1 MHLLNALPHDLLEI
15 GGSQDL
21 LPSDQQ
27 PAWVQ
32 ASLTEAPFV
41 VVRRARWLNGLVPVG
56 VRGRSREQRFA
67 AYLAPQSILRRFAPE
82 QLTNQHLSINA
93 TRRETVPALAAL
105 VSCRPMFSYL
115 VYGPTGSVGFELASG
130 LPTATRLSDLDL
142 LVRTVDWLPLDS
154 ARDLVAAVAGFPC
167 RVDVL
172 LETAVG
178 AMSLTEYARGE
189 PSLLVRRIAGPALIR
204 HPLIN
209 SG

>member
-1 MHLLNALPHDLLEI
+1 MLNALPHDLLEI

-21 LPSDQQ
+21 LASDQQ

-67 AYLAPQSILRRFAPE
+67 AYLAPQSILRRFTPE
-82 QLTNQHLSINA
+82 QLTNQCVQIA
-93 TRRETVPALAAL
+93 AARCKTVPALAAL
-105 VSCRPMFSYL
+105 VSCRPFFSCL
-115 VYGPTGSVGFELASG
+115 IYGPTGSVGFEIASG
-130 LPTATRLSDLDL
+130 LATATNSSDLDL
-142 LVRTVDWLPLDS
+142 LVRIVDWLPLDA
-154 ARDLVAAVAGFPC
+154 ARALAAALVGVPC